1 MVPHRVFQNQTLNE
15 MGGSHAFLR
24 RISGMITP
32 ECVSRIGDHW
42 YAATKRSALGS
53 ILRGTLKVQ
62 NIDGYGE
69 IYDKMR
75 IVEPKAEDDILRR
88 FMRTSTH
95 AARNHRERVGA
106 IVARLF
112 EHTTDMEMEFIKA
125 EVFGV
130 EGGAPIMAKDHPALQ
145 ELFKLNA
152 GELCSKTLSATTFI
166 CRREV

>member
-1 MVPHRVFQNQTLNE
+1 
-15 MGGSHAFLR
+15 
-24 RISGMITP
+24 
-32 ECVSRIGDHW
+32 
-42 YAATKRSALGS
+42 
-53 ILRGTLKVQ
+53 
-62 NIDGYGE
+62 
-69 IYDKMR
+69 MR
-75 IVEPKAEDDILRR
+75 IVEPIQPKAEDDILRR

-112 EHTTDMEMEFIKA
+112 EQTTDMEIEFIKA

>member
-1 MVPHRVFQNQTLNE
+1 MRVQNRGPLVCC
-15 MGGSHAFLR
+15 S
-24 RISGMITP
+24 
-32 ECVSRIGDHW
+32 
-42 YAATKRSALGS
+42 AATERSALGS
-53 ILRGTLKVQ
+53 ILRGTVKAQ

-88 FMRTSTH
+88 FMHTSTH

-112 EHTTDMEMEFIKA
+112 EQTTDMEMEFIKGFKA

-130 EGGAPIMAKDHPALQ
+130 EGWAPIMAKDHLALQ
-145 ELFKLNA
+145 QLFKLDA
-152 GELCSKTLSATTFI
+152 GEQLCPVLCLALFKDFQRCTFI